1 ARAPADAAPV
11 AGFAAAGPAPGAGF
25 GASRTR
31 SAFSSVEGGAIGCP
45 PFTAAEGGA
54 STVSCACA
62 RAVANSD
69 RHVTA
74 PQANRL
80 LALDTISPTPESFV
94 RNKAPPDFRVI
105 RSWSN
110 AAHGGGSQQEAC
122 PPLF

>member
-1 ARAPADAAPV
+1 
-11 AGFAAAGPAPGAGF
+11 AGPAPGAGF

-45 PFTAAEGGA
+45 PFAAAEGGA
-54 STVSCACA
+54 TTVSWACA

-80 LALDTISPTPESFV
+80 LALDSISPTPDSFV
-94 RNKAPPDFRVI
+94 RNMAAPDFRVI

-122 PPLF
+122 LSLFQTEFILKSLFV